1 MASKSAMLTTED
13 GDNAMGSLISV
24 QGIVIG
30 VAAVILMVSIWEEQR
45 F

>member
-13 GDNAMGSLISV
+13 GDNAMGSFLSV

-30 VAAVILMVSIWEEQR
+30 VAAVILMGTIGEEQR